1 MNIIG
6 INRISPKHNDY
17 YGVVQLN
24 YDEIVVIANAL
35 YKYNN
40 QTESEYVKKISLPIK
55 NKWGDFRDMVCYGEI
70 SGKKDLEE

>member
-1 MNIIG
+1 M
-6 INRISPKHNDY
+6 
-17 YGVVQLN
+17 
-24 YDEIVVIANAL
+24 IANAL
-35 YKYNN
+35 HKYNK